1 MSAPTTFSGSEAD
14 LAAGARN
21 LLEGCAEIGPETS
34 VLIISEPAT
43 EDFFDPGLPEA
54 LAGHARAIA
63 GRVEQLEV
71 PFNPVVTDPDAAL
84 LQRMAAFDRVIFLA
98 RLGDQLRFRPS
109 LGGSFAVMCYTLD
122 RDMLASRFGRLD
134 HAAFAQLK
142 SLVDRALASAGEIR
156 VTCPA
161 GTDFRGP
168 GAAFPKGEADTSVR
182 RFPLSV
188 FTPVP
193 AAGFEGRIAQAGF
206 LCGTGS
212 QFYTP
217 QACEIRETLFVHVE
231 GNRIRRF
238 EGASRDVAAAEAHY
252 GMVAGMFGLDRS
264 FLHSWHAGIHPG
276 LAYRVSANTCFDRWS
291 NGAFGN
297 PRLTH
302 FHTCGRQA
310 PGEISLNLLDATITL
325 DGVRVWEEGRLYPER
340 VRGGEELLARYP
352 EVAAAFANPAQDV
365 GFGEADRLAF

>member
-1 MSAPTTFSGSEAD
+1 MSAPTRFSGKDSD

-34 VLIISEPAT
+34 VLIISEPET
-43 EDFFDPGLPEA
+43 EDFFDPGLPAE
-54 LAGHARAIA
+54 LARHARAIA
-63 GRVEQLEV
+63 GSVEQEEV
-71 PFNPVVTDPDAAL
+71 PFNPVVSDPDAAL
-84 LQRMAAFDRVIFLA
+84 LQRMAGFDRVIFLA

-134 HAAFAQLK
+134 HAAFAELK
-142 SLVDRALASAGEIR
+142 ALVDRALAAAGEIR
-156 VTCPA
+156 ITCPA

-168 GAAFPKGEADTSVR
+168 GAAFPGGEADTSVR

-212 QFYTP
+212 QFYKP

-238 EGASRDVAAAEAHY
+238 EGAARDVAAAEAHY
-252 GMVAGMFGLDRS
+252 GMVAGKFGLDRS

-276 LAYRVSANTCFDRWS
+276 LAYRVPANTCFDRWS

-297 PRLTH
+297 PRIAH
-302 FHTCGRQA
+302 FHTCGRHA
-310 PGEISLNLLDATITL
+310 PGEISLNLLDHTITL
-325 DGVRVWEEGRLYPER
+325 DGVRVWEDGRLYPDR
-340 VRGGEELLARYP
+340 LPGGGELLARYP
-352 EVAAAFANPAQDV
+352 DVAAAFDAPAREV
-365 GFGEADRLAF
+365 GFGEADRLTF

>member
-1 MSAPTTFSGSEAD
+1 MSAPTGFSGSDAD

-34 VLIISEPAT
+34 VLIISEPET
-43 EDFFDPGLPEA
+43 EDFFDPGLPAA
-54 LAGHARAIA
+54 LARHARAIA
-63 GRVEQLEV
+63 GRVEQEEV
-71 PFNPVVTDPDAAL
+71 PFNPVVSDPHAAL
-84 LQRMAAFDRVIFLA
+84 MQRMAGFDRVIFLA

-134 HAAFAQLK
+134 HAAFVELK
-142 SLVDRALASAGEIR
+142 GLLDDAIAAARDVH

-168 GAAFPKGEADTSVR
+168 GAAFPGCEGDTSVR

-188 FTPVP
+188 VSPVP
-193 AAGFEGRIAQAGF
+193 AKGFSGRIAQQGF
-206 LCGTGS
+206 LCATGS
-212 QFYTP
+212 QFYKP
-217 QACEIRETLFVHVE
+217 QACGIRETVFAEVADS
-231 GNRIRRF
+231 RIRGF
-238 EGASRDVAAAEAHY
+238 EGAPGDVAAVEAHY
-252 GMVAGMFGLDRS
+252 NMVAERFGLDRT
-264 FLHSWHAGIHPG
+264 FMHSWHAGIHPG
-276 LAYRVSANTCFDRWS
+276 LAYRVPANACFDRWS

-297 PRLTH
+297 PRIAH
-302 FHTCGRQA
+302 FHTCGRHA

-325 DGVRVWEEGRLYPER
+325 DGVRVWEEGRLYPDR
-340 VRGGEELLARYP
+340 VPGGGDLLAYYP
-352 EVAAAFANPAQDV
+352 DVAAAFASPAAEV